1 MANVLTKNYKPRCEY
16 YKEYSLGHPD
26 NDKFLN
32 QFAGWAMERI
42 KTSAKPY
49 HKKHLGVNDN
59 GAKGKEV
66 SITLS
71 ELKQIIIKSN
81 GKSPDGVNIFIA
93 PVGILRKPGDAE
105 KLGLIT
111 NEERS
116 RFPSIDRIDSSK
128 GYISGNIQ
136 LTTKSYN
143 LGKSSNDYILSSEL
157 AETVTLKWRGAEV
170 ELNQI
175 TASFLAN
182 TLKELVK

>member
-32 QFAGWAMERI
+32 QFAGWSMERI
-42 KTSAKPY
+42 KASAKPY

-66 SITLS
+66 SVTLS

-93 PVGILRKPGDAE
+93 PVGILRKPGHAE

-111 NEERS
+111 KEERS
-116 RFPSIDRIDSSK
+116 RFPSIDRIDSIDYLLLSCLFLR
-128 GYISGNIQ
+128 GILLFYFNFSNFRLEFLSIS
-136 LTTKSYN
+136 TY
-143 LGKSSNDYILSSEL
+143 Y
-157 AETVTLKWRGAEV
+157 
-170 ELNQI
+170 
-175 TASFLAN
+175 
-182 TLKELVK
+182 